1 VLVTVAVAPRASL
14 GSQCSGDG
22 GDVAAVVRRLL
33 GAPAAVYLWLAVTL
47 AGVVA
52 VVVGHAVWAVV
63 GWAVGGV
70 AAVVVVAI
78 QRRRGR

>member
-1 VLVTVAVAPRASL
+1 MSYRVVGFGPR
-14 GSQCSGDG
+14 CEMMTP
-22 GDVAAVVRRLL
+22 VRRVL

-52 VVVGHAVWAVV
+52 AVVAGEAVWAVV

-70 AAVVVVAI
+70 AVVLVAVKT
-78 QRRRGR
+78 RRGR